1 MDERRRRTLTRAPA
15 TALLL
20 AAGWACGDA
29 APTAPD
35 PPPDN
40 GEPTPP
46 VVAAVA
52 VSADIGPVLA
62 PGATTRLSA
71 TATDAQGGALSAG
84 FTWSSSDPDVVEVT
98 SDGTLTA
105 LAPGEATVS
114 AQAEGVSG
122 GVDLTVFDLDVAT
135 AEALLDDPMA
145 DLLLT
150 ALGTEQ
156 EAVVRPAWVECREAL
171 DLRDVTGLAACLSPL
186 ADNLDQDEPV
196 SGPLRTLLTLF
207 TDSLD
212 RLLDGV

>member
-1 MDERRRRTLTRAPA
+1 MDERRRRSLTRATA
-15 TALLL
+15 TALLV

-29 APTAPD
+29 ATTAPD

-40 GEPTPP
+40 EEPTPP

-62 PGATTRLSA
+62 PGATTRLTA
-71 TATDAQGGALSAG
+71 TATDAQGGAVSAG
-84 FTWSSSDPDVVEVT
+84 FTWSSSDASVVRVA

-105 LAPGEATVS
+105 LAPGDVTVS

-122 GVDLTVFDLDVAT
+122 GIDLTVYDLDVAT

-150 ALGTEQ
+150 ALGSPG
-156 EAVVRPAWVECREAL
+156 EAVVRPAWVGCREAL
-171 DLRDVTGLAACLSPL
+171 DLLDVTGLSACLSPL
-186 ADNLDQDEPV
+186 AANLDEGDPA

-207 TDSLD
+207 SDSLD